1 MMIVIGW
8 ASPAF
13 AIRRDVVWKVRESW
27 REQTFYYRLQR
38 EPRLAGPAIM
48 WSLMLYQ
55 NGRSARF
62 AQLHG
67 GALGTLSLVLGVCA
81 FSAVGAE
88 QPLTK
93 QNALCS
99 GNSPEC
105 YEKTHHKQ
113 LNGGKQLM
121 YEKANYREVG
131 QESEAQSVFNT
142 YLWHD
147 ETKRTMQAFGQRA
160 KAINRL
166 GMQTPLQYCCIFNA
180 NTGDVIAASFE

>member
-1 MMIVIGW
+1 MAGADFLLPIAAGAALSW
-8 ASPAF
+8 ASYNVVAHVVSKRQISTLR
-13 AIRRDVVWKVRESW
+13 AIAW
-27 REQTFYYRLQR
+27 
-38 EPRLAGPAIM
+38 
-48 WSLMLYQ
+48 
-55 NGRSARF
+55 
-62 AQLHG
+62 

-81 FSAVGAE
+81 FSVVGAE
-88 QPLTK
+88 QPLAK

-105 YEKTHHKQ
+105 YAKTHHNPVKGCKQ
-113 LNGGKQLM
+113 VM
-121 YEKANYREVG
+121 DEKANFRHVW